1 MLEFTY
7 SALFALTLLSA
18 FMVVFSRH
26 AVYSA
31 LSLVV
36 TMVSIAG
43 IFVLINAQ
51 LAAVLQILVYAGAI
65 MMLFVFVIMLL
76 NLREDHTPPVA
87 TRKVRGIAILFFA
100 IFVIQ
105 ASMVALKFSGEIKF
119 DPEAAGTVTA
129 REVAMVLMTRYL
141 YAFEMTSVMLLIAVV
156 GAMTLARKH
165 IFPGAI
171 GMRGEN

>member
-1 MLEFTY
+1 MLEFIY
-7 SALFALTLLSA
+7 SSLFALTLLSA
-18 FMVVFSRH
+18 FLVVFSRH

-31 LSLVV
+31 LSLVI
-36 TMVSIAG
+36 TMISIAG

-76 NLREDHTPPVA
+76 NLRQDPAPPAA
-87 TRKVRGIAILFFA
+87 TRNVRGIALVF
-100 IFVIQ
+100 FVIFIIQ
-105 ASMVALKFSGEIKF
+105 MSMVALKFAGEVQF
-119 DPEAAGTVTA
+119 DPEAAGTVNA

-141 YAFEMTSVMLLIAVV
+141 YAFEMTSVMLLIAVI

-165 IFPGAI
+165 VFPGAV
-171 GMRGEN
+171 GLRREG

>member
-18 FMVVFSRH
+18 FLVVFSRH

-31 LSLVV
+31 LSLVI
-36 TMVSIAG
+36 TMFSIAG
-43 IFVLINAQ
+43 IFILINAQ

-76 NLREDHTPPVA
+76 NLRQDKAPPAA
-87 TRKVRGIAILFFA
+87 TRNVRGFAIVFFV

-105 ASMVALKFSGEIKF
+105 ASMVALKFAGDIEF
-119 DPEAAGTVTA
+119 DPEAAGTINA
-129 REVAMVLMTRYL
+129 RDVAMVLMTRYL
-141 YAFEMTSVMLLIAVV
+141 YAFEMTSVMLLVAVI

-165 IFPGAI
+165 IFPGGI
-171 GMRGEN
+171 GMRGEG